1 MIINCP
7 FCNINQEKT
16 RIIEER
22 ERVLIVLSNPRLM
35 PGHTLVIP
43 KRHVEKIS
51 ELNPEERKEL
61 FDMVIDYHKK
71 IIERYAHGCD
81 MRQNYRPFLSQS
93 DIKVDHVHIHLLPRE
108 NEDELYQKS
117 MQFEHDMWARPNEA
131 ELKKFMDLLGK

>member
-7 FCNINQEKT
+7 FCNIDQEKT

-22 ERVLIVLSNPRLM
+22 EGVLVVLSNPRLM
-35 PGHTLVIP
+35 PGHTLIIP

-61 FDMVIDYHKK
+61 FDTAINYQKK
-71 IIERYAHGCD
+71 IIEKYATGCD
-81 MRQNYRPFLSQS
+81 MRQNFRPFLSQS

-117 MQFEHDMWARPNEA
+117 VQFEHEMWARPNEA
-131 ELKKFMDLLGK
+131 ELKKFMDLFGK